1 VVMGADGQL
10 DEAMLSV
17 LQTRAAAAMERAYAP
32 YSSFRVGAALLA
44 PDGRIF
50 EGCNVEN
57 ASYPVSLCAERAAI
71 GAAVSAG
78 IRELVAV
85 AIASE
90 AGSPTPPCGMCRQ
103 ALVEFAPT
111 SLVIISETRGGS
123 RARWTLGALLP
134 EAFTPTSMGRT

>member
-1 VVMGADGQL
+1 MGASGQPDEDGL
-10 DEAMLSV
+10 AV
-17 LQTRAAAAMERAYAP
+17 LQTRAAAAMDRAYAP
-32 YSSFRVGAALLA
+32 YSRFRVGAALLA
-44 PDGRIF
+44 ADGQIF

-85 AIASE
+85 AIATE
-90 AGSPTPPCGMCRQ
+90 AGTPTPPCGMCRQ